1 MPLAADGAASMVT
14 IGVVT
19 TGRRETRRI
28 TGARLRRTDRTRR
41 RGLRATPRRDP
52 TRLHDLIPRHDPIR
66 RRDRVFPLLAR
77 IRLRG
82 PSRAEAEVRAV
93 GVPSRAEAEGIRAG
107 SPEAGTQAEDAAR
120 LRQWQRRSK
129 NRGTRR

>member
-1 MPLAADGAASMVT
+1 MPMAADGAASMVT

-41 RGLRATPRRDP
+41 RGLRATPRRAP
-52 TRLHDLIPRHDPIR
+52 T
-66 RRDRVFPLLAR
+66 
-77 IRLRG
+77 RLRG
-82 PSRAEAEVRAV
+82 PFRAEVRAV

-107 SPEAGTQAEDAAR
+107 SPEAATQAEDAAR
-120 LRQWQRRSK
+120 LRQWQRR
-129 NRGTRR
+129 